1 MNSSD
6 RSAIRTTLL
15 VLGTI
20 VGVLI
25 ALWVVVLVLHVAL

>member
-1 MNSSD
+1 MNDSD

-20 VGVLI
+20 IGVLI